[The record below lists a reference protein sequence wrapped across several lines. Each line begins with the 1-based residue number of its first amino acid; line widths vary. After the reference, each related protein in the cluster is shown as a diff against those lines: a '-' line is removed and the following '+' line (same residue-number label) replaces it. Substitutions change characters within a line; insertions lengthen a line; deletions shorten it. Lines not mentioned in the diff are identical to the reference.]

1 VIIVANGILDYE
13 RLVDRRGGA
22 VSDATAPPALLSRPL
37 VPVASEDDAVE
48 TCHTAFPRIA
58 AADGRAVVVHV
69 IEKAGGAPD
78 KASVEQREEA
88 AEAAFSAV
96 RDCAAEA
103 GIDVE
108 TEIRY
113 GTDVVDAI
121 LDAAADL
128 DASAIVFHPRGGS
141 WLLDLLTGD
150 VRDKLIAESDRP
162 VVVLPDGAS
171 DPADA
176 EADQ

>member
-1 VIIVANGILDYE
+1 
-13 RLVDRRGGA
+13 
-22 VSDATAPPALLSRPL
+22 VSESTDPPDPPGLLSRPL

-48 TCHTAFPRIA
+48 TCRTAFPRIA
-58 AADGRAVVVHV
+58 AAGGRPVVVHV

-78 KASVEQREEA
+78 KASVEQREAA
-88 AEAAFSAV
+88 AEEAFAAV
-96 RDCAAEA
+96 RDCAADY
-103 GIDVE
+103 GLDVE

-121 LDAAADL
+121 VAAAADA
-128 DASAIVFHPRGGS
+128 DASAVVFHPRGGS

-150 VRDKLIAESDRP
+150 VRDRLIEESDRP
-162 VVVLPDGAS
+162 VVVFPDS
-171 DPADA
+171 